1 MKEQED
7 KYLDDLT
14 KKVFRDASL
23 KSPSSDFI
31 DNVMARV
38 TDYSQATVYKPLI
51 SKSTWTIIFLGF
63 GALISYIL
71 FFEAPTETSN
81 WLSSSDKILFVKS
94 SISDVLSG
102 FKMSKTLMYATI
114 LLALMSFVQVSF
126 LKHYFNKRLEL

>member
-1 MKEQED
+1 MKDQED

-51 SKSTWTIIFLGF
+51 SKFTWTIIFLGF

-81 WLSSSDKILFVKS
+81 WLSSSDKILFVKN

-102 FKMSKTLMYATI
+102 FKMSKT
-114 LLALMSFVQVSF
+114 F
-126 LKHYFNKRLEL
+126 